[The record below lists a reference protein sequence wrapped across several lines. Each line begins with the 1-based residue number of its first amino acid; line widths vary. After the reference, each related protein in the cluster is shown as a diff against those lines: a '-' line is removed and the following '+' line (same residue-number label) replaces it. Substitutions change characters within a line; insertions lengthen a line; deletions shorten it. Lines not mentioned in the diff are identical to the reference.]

1 MAEKDK
7 MPVVGG
13 EVADNEMMQ
22 LGRARRGKGFSASVR
37 RLGWPFVEGFYNL
50 GLGVRFAILIMLR
63 SGLAFRRPRLIMMNL
78 NYSGVHTLVIILIS
92 GLFVGFVLGLQFY
105 TLLERYGQES
115 LVGTGVG
122 LTLFRELG
130 PVTAGLLFV
139 GCACTSITAAI
150 GLKKSSEQ
158 IAAMEIMAIDPLARE
173 LAPRLWAGIIALP
186 LLTIYFNVMGIF
198 GSYLIVVAQIGLD
211 EGAFWASMES
221 EISFYQ
227 DFVRGIYKS
236 IFFGFLTTII
246 GLYEGYFCVPTA
258 EGVARATTRTVVKG
272 SLSVLG
278 FDFILTA
285 FMLE

>member
-1 MAEKDK
+1 MAEHD
-7 MPVVGG
+7 
-13 EVADNEMMQ
+13 MMQ
-22 LGRARRGKGFSASVR
+22 SGRSRRRKGLVGSIR
-37 RLGWPFVEGFYNL
+37 RLGWLIVEGLYNL
-50 GLGVRFAILIMLR
+50 GLGIRFAVLLLLR
-63 SGLAFRRPRLIMMNL
+63 SGLSLRRPRLIMLHL
-78 NYSGVHTLVIILIS
+78 NYSGVHTLIIILIS

-105 TLLERYGQES
+105 TLLERYGQENR
-115 LVGTGVG
+115 VGTGVG

-211 EGAFWASMES
+211 AGAFWSSMETQ
-221 EISFYQ
+221 IDFYK

-236 IFFGFLTTII
+236 IFFGFITTII

-285 FMLE
+285 FMID